1 MRISS
6 NGTNELAAG
15 PRRTPARAAAR
26 ERLRLARVPYYLSA
40 AAIAVACAVVLAG
53 CGSAP
58 ARGGGAAP
66 QPIAPTPAPVVI
78 PEGDSS
84 ANLAARRQAALAS
97 MASRPAEFLLVQPRL
112 AADGELYAAVR
123 NRAAVPATGVKFVV
137 AVVDRQ
143 GAIKE
148 GPYEIDLG
156 RQILQPS
163 ETVNVPTRLGPYQD
177 PAVLPFVKF
186 EVQAA
191 QPLDRTR

>member
-1 MRISS
+1 MRTAGYD
-6 NGTNELAAG
+6 GTVAS
-15 PRRTPARAAAR
+15 RRAAA
-26 ERLRLARVPYYLSA
+26 LRLVRVRARTRVLVGAASA
-40 AAIAVACAVVLAG
+40 AACVLTLAA

-58 ARGGGAAP
+58 VRGGALP
-66 QPIAPTPAPVVI
+66 QPLESTPAPVVI

-84 ANLAARRQAALAS
+84 ANLAARRQLALQTMSA
-97 MASRPAEFLLVQPRL
+97 RPAEFLVVQPRL
-112 AADGELYAAVR
+112 AADGEIYAAVR

-137 AVVDRQ
+137 AVVDRS

-163 ETVNVPTRLGPYQD
+163 ETVSVPTRLGPYQD

-186 EVQAA
+186 EIQAA
-191 QPLDRTR
+191 QPLDRG

>member
-6 NGTNELAAG
+6 SESNEASG
-15 PRRTPARAAAR
+15 QPGRTPARAVAR
-26 ERLRLARVPYYLSA
+26 ERLRLARLPYLLSA
-40 AAIAVACAVVLAG
+40 AAIAVACVVVLAG
-53 CGSAP
+53 CGSTP
-58 ARGGGAAP
+58 SRGGGAP

-84 ANLAARRQAALAS
+84 ANLAARRQLALTA
-97 MASRPAEFLLVQPRL
+97 MASRPAEFLVAQPRL
-112 AADGELYAAVR
+112 ASDGEIYAAVR
-123 NRAAVPATGVKFVV
+123 NRSAVPATGVKFVV

-186 EVQAA
+186 EIQAA
-191 QPLDRTR
+191 QPLDRS